1 MPKIPFLDL
10 YKINASYRDELVAS
24 FERVL
29 DSGWYVLGDEVSSF
43 EASFAAF
50 CGVDHC
56 VGTGNGL
63 EAMHL
68 TLKAWGVG
76 PGDEVIV
83 PANTYVATWL
93 AVSYTGATIV
103 PVEPDET
110 TFNINPRLIET
121 AITSKTRAIIA
132 VHLYG
137 QPADML
143 PIMELALRHNLKVLE
158 DAAQAHGSTY
168 MGNRV
173 GSLGHAAAFS
183 FYPGKNLG
191 CLGDGGSVTTN
202 DASLADKVRELRNY
216 GSTRKYF
223 NNSKGYNSRLDEIQ
237 AAFLSSKLPFL
248 DRDNEKRALIANYYI
263 ENMQDVQGISLPKMV
278 DSFSHVWHL
287 FVIRTPFRENLRNKL
302 EKRGVQTLIHYP
314 KPPHLQDAYLDMG
327 YLPGQFPITEL
338 IHKEVLSLP
347 IGPTMTLEEASYV
360 VQSIV
365 N

>member
-10 YKINASYRDELVAS
+10 HKINASYRDELVAS

-43 EASFAAF
+43 ESSFASF

-68 TLKAWGVG
+68 TLKAWGIG

-83 PANTYVATWL
+83 PANTYIATWL

-103 PVEPDET
+103 PVEPDEIS
-110 TFNINPRLIET
+110 FNINPRLIEP
-121 AITSKTRAIIA
+121 AITSKTRVIIA

-137 QPADML
+137 QPADMS
-143 PIMELALRHNLKVLE
+143 PIMELAVRHNLKVLE

-191 CLGDGGSVTTN
+191 CLGDGGCVTTN
-202 DASLADKVRELRNY
+202 DSSLTDKVRELRNY
-216 GSTRKYF
+216 GSTKKYF
-223 NNSKGYNSRLDEIQ
+223 NNSKGFNSRLDEIQ
-237 AAFLSSKLPFL
+237 AAILSSKLPFL
-248 DRDNEKRALIANYYI
+248 DRDNRKRTLIADYYI
-263 ENMQDVQGISLPKMV
+263 ENLDGVQGISLPKMV
-278 DSFSHVWHL
+278 KSVSHVWHL
-287 FVIRTPFRENLRNKL
+287 FVIRTPFREKLRNKL
-302 EKRGVQTLIHYP
+302 EKKGVQTLIHYP
-314 KPPHLQDAYLDMG
+314 KPPHLQDAYFDEG
-327 YLPGQFPITEL
+327 FLPGQFPITEL
-338 IHKEVLSLP
+338 IHNEVLSLP
-347 IGPTMTLEEASYV
+347 IGPTMTIEEASYV
-360 VQSIV
+360 VQGII